1 MTLAVGGR
9 PAGEFGLDLTGTR
22 LEHWDDSGRG
32 VTREPSSRR
41 PDPGLPLGPTSRV
54 DQNQPRSRRDLTCAV
69 GPRIAGYLTHD
80 PGRRS
85 PRRQPRRVAVTMSQ
99 VNSRVFV
106 ERWPRHGRGRE
117 SGEDDSW
124 TQRRQMSATLP
135 VDGTSGRTIR
145 ANGPA
150 PTQEQPIV
158 HRESARCVALHIDW
172 QQMVSAGDWE
182 AHRRHPR
189 VRYRGRGTSRIA
201 VRTCRLPS
209 RGSPIASTIVCILST
224 VTPAMPAPP

>member
-1 MTLAVGGR
+1 M
-9 PAGEFGLDLTGTR
+9 PAEALPVNPRHDL
-22 LEHWDDSGRG
+22 
-32 VTREPSSRR
+32 
-41 PDPGLPLGPTSRV
+41 GLPLGLTSRV
-54 DQNQPRSRRDLTCAV
+54 DQNQPRSQRDLTCAG

-85 PRRQPRRVAVTMSQ
+85 PRRHPRRVAVPMSQ

-106 ERWPRHGRGRE
+106 ERRPRHGQGRE
-117 SGEDDSW
+117 SGEDESW
-124 TQRRQMSATLP
+124 TQRRQMSAMLP
-135 VDGTSGRTIR
+135 VDGTSSRAIR
-145 ANGPA
+145 AKGLA

-158 HRESARCVALHIDW
+158 HREPARCVTLHIDW
-172 QQMVSAGDWE
+172 PQMLSAGHWE

-189 VRYRGRGTSRIA
+189 IRYRGRGTSRIA

-209 RGSPIASTIVCILST
+209 RGSPIGSTMVCTLST